1 MSVVFSSSKTI
12 YPPCRFSTASFDIV
26 QYYTVTAE
34 TAHNPVKVAL
44 QAVNEI
50 GYADLLWLANGIRNP
65 FQELYE
71 GRILAI
77 PSIQSASSMTR
88 PAVVAATAI
97 RVRNAKIQGQ
107 KIIY

>member
-1 MSVVFSSSKTI
+1 MSTIFSSNKSI
-12 YPPCRFSTASFDIV
+12 YPPCRFSTAKFDIV

-34 TAHNPVKVAL
+34 TAHNPIKVVL
-44 QAVNEI
+44 QTVNEV
-50 GYADLLWLANGIRNP
+50 GYADMLWLANGIRNP

-71 GRILAI
+71 GRVLAV

-88 PAVVAATAI
+88 PAVASATSI
-97 RVRNAKIQGQ
+97 RVRNAKVQGQ